1 MISTHR
7 DNAMAHP
14 TNALYPLYLRP
25 QCVNVHGSSVL
36 REGYSVRR
44 AITQFFKNIVLV
56 SAIVFKKYNNT
67 HLEYNITKLP
77 RLILC
82 LALHTMSKY
91 DCIGLSSEGR
101 LILTCLGNGINF
113 HP

>member
-1 MISTHR
+1 
-7 DNAMAHP
+7 MAHP
-14 TNALYPLYLRP
+14 TNALYPLYLWP

-36 REGYSVRR
+36 REGYSVQ
-44 AITQFFKNIVLV
+44 AGPEGNNPILKNIVLV

-91 DCIGLSSEGR
+91 DCIGL
-101 LILTCLGNGINF
+101 F
-113 HP
+113 